1 MAQTPIQ
8 RGKNPSAG
16 ENFAHPLYQL
26 IGAPLLALVQAES
39 QAAQATA
46 EFIQNIGFTAA
57 PDTSQPQDTTV
68 TPSRPGEF
76 ESLGNLRMAKFSNEM
91 QGPDGKLRTVN
102 VQVPLLSLVPI
113 PALQIK
119 DAELEFYVR
128 IVDFSKGKVGTN
140 LGSQTDADTNTKT
153 GNTMSAEERDFLSH
167 SRMQFRAAMGR
178 DPTSAQHP
186 SAMDAQIKIKITMAQ
201 ADIPVGLAKL
211 FNIMDQ
217 SVALTQARPEQE

>member
-8 RGKNPSAG
+8 RGKYPSAG

-46 EFIQNIGFTAA
+46 EFIQQIGFTTA
-57 PDTSQPQDTTV
+57 PDTSASQDTTD
-68 TPSRPGEF
+68 TQNRPTEF
-76 ESLGNLRMAKFSNEM
+76 DSLGTLRMAKFSNEM
-91 QGPDGKLRTVN
+91 QGADGKLRKVN

-128 IVDFSKGKVGTN
+128 IVDFSKGTAGIK
-140 LGSQTDADTNTKT
+140 LGSQTDSGANADTLAN
-153 GNTMSAEERDFLSH
+153 GTMSTEERDFLSR

-178 DPTSAQHP
+178 DPTAAQHP

-201 ADIPVGLAKL
+201 SDIPVGLAKL

-217 SVALTQARPEQE
+217 SVALTDAEKD

>member
-1 MAQTPIQ
+1 MAQTPIE

-16 ENFAHPLYQL
+16 ENIAHPLYQL
-26 IGAPLLALVQAES
+26 LGAPLLALVQAES

-46 EFIQNIGFTAA
+46 EFIQKIGFLPETKPSTEEA
-57 PDTSQPQDTTV
+57 QG
-68 TPSRPGEF
+68 TPAEEVSDI
-76 ESLGNLRMAKFSNEM
+76 ESLGNMRMAKFANQM
-91 QGPDGKLRTVN
+91 QGPDGKLRSVN

-128 IVDFSKGKVGTN
+128 ILDFSQGKAATT
-140 LGSQTDADTNTKT
+140 LGSQGKPKATTDE
-153 GNTMSAEERDFLSH
+153 TMSPTEKDFLSP

-178 DPTSAQHP
+178 GPSAGQHP
-186 SAMDAQIKIKITMAQ
+186 STMEAQIKIKINMGQ

-217 SVALTQARPEQE
+217 SVSVTNPETPKE